1 MERGLQLSARA
12 AGVRLRRASPRKDPG
27 APAGEAGPAG
37 GRGESSC
44 PECAPARLE
53 ESIVRRLGDSKRVAI
68 AVGALLASLSVVTWR
83 QMRVLEALEELYD
96 VRQEIEVISAAGKNL
111 LGEIQYLESR
121 GRVVPEARERL
132 GMHNPAADEIVYL
145 SGVNQ

>member
-1 MERGLQLSARA
+1 MRKLS
-12 AGVRLRRASPRKDPG
+12 
-27 APAGEAGPAG
+27 
-37 GRGESSC
+37 
-44 PECAPARLE
+44 
-53 ESIVRRLGDSKRVAI
+53 DSKRVAI
-68 AVGALLASLSVVTWR
+68 AVGALVASLSVVTWR

-96 VRQEIEVISAAGKNL
+96 LRQEIEAVAAVRKNL

>member
-1 MERGLQLSARA
+1 M
-12 AGVRLRRASPRKDPG
+12 
-27 APAGEAGPAG
+27 
-37 GRGESSC
+37 
-44 PECAPARLE
+44 
-53 ESIVRRLGDSKRVAI
+53 RRLGDSKRVAI

>member
-1 MERGLQLSARA
+1 
-12 AGVRLRRASPRKDPG
+12 
-27 APAGEAGPAG
+27 
-37 GRGESSC
+37 
-44 PECAPARLE
+44 
-53 ESIVRRLGDSKRVAI
+53 VAI

>member
-1 MERGLQLSARA
+1 M
-12 AGVRLRRASPRKDPG
+12 RRTS
-27 APAGEAGPAG
+27 
-37 GRGESSC
+37 
-44 PECAPARLE
+44 
-53 ESIVRRLGDSKRVAI
+53 DSKRVAI

-83 QMRVLEALEELYD
+83 QTRALESLSELHD
-96 VRQEIEVISAAGKNL
+96 LRQERDEVAAVRKSL
-111 LGEIQYLESR
+111 VGELQYLESR

>member
-1 MERGLQLSARA
+1 MRKLS
-12 AGVRLRRASPRKDPG
+12 
-27 APAGEAGPAG
+27 
-37 GRGESSC
+37 
-44 PECAPARLE
+44 
-53 ESIVRRLGDSKRVAI
+53 DSKRVAI

-96 VRQEIEVISAAGKNL
+96 LRQEIEVVSAVRKNL
-111 LGEIQYLESR
+111 LGEVQYLESR